1 MKEEQKTLDIKASKK
16 YIIIKGARV
25 NNLKNIDVQI
35 PRGQFVVVTGLSG
48 SGKSSLA
55 FNTLYAEGQ
64 RRYVESLSSYA
75 RQFLGRMTKPE
86 CDFILGIPPAI
97 AIQQKV
103 SSRNPRSTVGT
114 STEIYEYLRLLFA
127 RIGKTYSPKS
137 GTLVKKHTIEDI
149 LHCVA
154 SYPKSTRFTILCPCK
169 ETVSVPYLEKL
180 LKMGFTRIEVDGQV
194 ARISD
199 LLAKPQG
206 EDVPKLKKNSSC
218 YILIDRLGVD
228 DTKEV
233 ISRIVDSVETAFFE
247 GDGICLLR
255 FYATL
260 ESEEEGS
267 ESTQLHTFTKRF
279 EADGMVFEE
288 PNDLLFSFNSAGAC
302 PECEGFGRVVGI
314 DESLVIPNRS
324 LSVYDGCVVCWR
336 GEKMGEWLSYFIER
350 SAQYDFPIF
359 EPYYNLTQA
368 QKDLLWHGTDPRLK
382 GTDREVEG
390 IDRFFQML
398 RENQYKIQY
407 RVMLARYRGKTVCP
421 VCRGTRLKKE
431 ANYVKIGGRS
441 ITELVEQ
448 PLYMLKDFFANLELN
463 AHEAAIAKRILLE
476 INHRI
481 SFLLDVGLGYLTLNR
496 QSNSLSGGESQ
507 RINLATSLGSGLVG
521 SLYIL
526 DEPSIGLHPRDT
538 QRLIKVLRALQK
550 LGNTVVVV
558 EHDEEIMRAADFL
571 IDVGPEAGRYGGE
584 IVYAGPVP
592 TLESFGKDP
601 LPNSHTVRFLCGK
614 EKIEPAQY
622 YRPWHNYIEI
632 KGARE
637 NNLKGID
644 VRFPLNVMTVV
655 TGVSGS
661 GKSSLVRDVFYRALK
676 RELDET
682 TERPGEFVA
691 LEGDVKLV
699 KHIELVDQNPIGK
712 SSRSNP
718 VTYLKAYEEIRKLMA
733 EQPLSKQMGFT
744 PSFFSFNAEGGRCE
758 ECKGEG
764 TVSVPM
770 QFMADLELVC
780 ESCNGKRFKSDLLEV
795 QYQGVNIHDILE
807 MTVNRAVE
815 FFTVHKQPKII
826 QKLKPLQD
834 VGLGYIRLGQSSS
847 TLSGGESQRVKL
859 AYYLSLEK
867 IEPTIFVLDEPTT
880 GLHMYDIRKLIEVF
894 DALIARGHTLV
905 IIEHNLEVIKRAD
918 HVIDLGP
925 EGGSEGGHV
934 VCCGTPQEVTQCKE
948 SYTGQSLKMML

>member
-1 MKEEQKTLDIKASKK
+1 MI
-16 YIIIKGARV
+16 
-25 NNLKNIDVQI
+25 
-35 PRGQFVVVTGLSG
+35 
-48 SGKSSLA
+48 
-55 FNTLYAEGQ
+55 
-64 RRYVESLSSYA
+64 
-75 RQFLGRMTKPE
+75 
-86 CDFILGIPPAI
+86 
-97 AIQQKV
+97 
-103 SSRNPRSTVGT
+103 
-114 STEIYEYLRLLFA
+114 
-127 RIGKTYSPKS
+127 
-137 GTLVKKHTIEDI
+137 
-149 LHCVA
+149 
-154 SYPKSTRFTILCPCK
+154 
-169 ETVSVPYLEKL
+169 
-180 LKMGFTRIEVDGQV
+180 
-194 ARISD
+194 
-199 LLAKPQG
+199 
-206 EDVPKLKKNSSC
+206 
-218 YILIDRLGVD
+218 
-228 DTKEV
+228 
-233 ISRIVDSVETAFFE
+233 
-247 GDGICLLR
+247 
-255 FYATL
+255 
-260 ESEEEGS
+260 
-267 ESTQLHTFTKRF
+267 
-279 EADGMVFEE
+279 
-288 PNDLLFSFNSAGAC
+288 
-302 PECEGFGRVVGI
+302 
-314 DESLVIPNRS
+314 
-324 LSVYDGCVVCWR
+324 
-336 GEKMGEWLSYFIER
+336 
-350 SAQYDFPIF
+350 
-359 EPYYNLTQA
+359 
-368 QKDLLWHGTDPRLK
+368 
-382 GTDREVEG
+382 
-390 IDRFFQML
+390 
-398 RENQYKIQY
+398 
-407 RVMLARYRGKTVCP
+407 
-421 VCRGTRLKKE
+421 
-431 ANYVKIGGRS
+431 
-441 ITELVEQ
+441 
-448 PLYMLKDFFANLELN
+448 
-463 AHEAAIAKRILLE
+463 
-476 INHRI
+476 
-481 SFLLDVGLGYLTLNR
+481 R
-496 QSNSLSGGESQ
+496 QSNSHTGGESQ

-834 VGLGYIRLGQSSS
+834 VGLG
-847 TLSGGESQRVKL
+847 
-859 AYYLSLEK
+859 
-867 IEPTIFVLDEPTT
+867 
-880 GLHMYDIRKLIEVF
+880 
-894 DALIARGHTLV
+894 
-905 IIEHNLEVIKRAD
+905 
-918 HVIDLGP
+918 
-925 EGGSEGGHV
+925 
-934 VCCGTPQEVTQCKE
+934 
-948 SYTGQSLKMML
+948 